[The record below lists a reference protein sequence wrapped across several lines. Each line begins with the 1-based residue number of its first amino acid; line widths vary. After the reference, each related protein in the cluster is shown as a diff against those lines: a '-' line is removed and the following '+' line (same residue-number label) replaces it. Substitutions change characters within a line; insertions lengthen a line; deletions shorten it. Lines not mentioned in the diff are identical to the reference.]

1 MLRSMARMYPRER
14 MFRALE
20 ARHLQNC
27 GCTFLNP
34 PWTALLSNK
43 ALLPALWKRYPG
55 YPNLLSAGYP
65 KIFQE
70 FADHRIDDVTASI
83 GIWIVGDR
91 FSALTVRE
99 SPDPIVR
106 STSPLVPY
114 VIRKTRILRDH
125 RKWL

>member
-1 MLRSMARMYPRER
+1 

-20 ARHLQNC
+20 ARHLQNY

-83 GIWIVGDR
+83 GYG
-91 FSALTVRE
+91 S
-99 SPDPIVR
+99 
-106 STSPLVPY
+106 
-114 VIRKTRILRDH
+114 
-125 RKWL
+125 